1 MGRQGSVGPVMVGE
15 ADDARVVFRAAPV
28 VAEVELFEAQDL
40 RAGLAG
46 EPVHGGAP
54 YAAATHDDVLERRL
68 SSTVHARLPP
78 RLICGASQWGRRR
91 LSRLYCSLMWCSS
104 YPDWAT
110 PVLVRHSRS
119 SEDFF
124 PSAFAI

>member
-28 VAEVELFEAQDL
+28 VAEVELFEAQDR

-54 YAAATHDDVLERRL
+54 YAAATHDDVLERLL
-68 SSTVHARLPP
+68 SCSVHARLPP
-78 RLICGASQWGRRR
+78 RLVCGASQWARRR
-91 LSRLYCSLMWCSS
+91 LSR
-104 YPDWAT
+104 AT
-110 PVLVRHSRS
+110 AL
-119 SEDFF
+119 
-124 PSAFAI
+124 